1 MRRTVI
7 AFDLDGTLAP
17 SKSPLP
23 DRMAELLDRLLERYH
38 VCVISGGKFGQF
50 QKQLLSNLK
59 ADPERLERLHL
70 MPTCG
75 TRYYRFSNVKSDWE
89 QIYAE
94 DFTEAQKEKIIAAL
108 AKVVKEQGHDKYK
121 TYGETIEDRGSQVTW
136 STFGQDI
143 VDHLGLDGVRIKEEW
158 DPDNA
163 MKNKIRAAVAELLP
177 EFEVRVGGVTSI
189 DVTKP
194 GIDKAYGM
202 RKIMDMLG
210 IGMEEIFFI
219 GDRVHEGGN
228 DYPVKLMGIDT
239 MEIDKWEETAL
250 VVEAIIQTT
259 P

>member
-1 MRRTVI
+1 MHRTVI

-23 DRMAELLDRLLERYH
+23 DRMGELLGRLLEKYH
-38 VCVISGGKFGQF
+38 VCVISGGKFEQF
-50 QKQLLSNLK
+50 KKQLLANLQ
-59 ADPERLERLHL
+59 ADNERLERLHL

-75 TRYYRFSNVKSDWE
+75 TRYYRYSNVKSDWE
-89 QIYAE
+89 QVYAE
-94 DFTEAQKEKIIAAL
+94 DFTEAQKIKIKAAL
-108 AKVVKEQGHDKYK
+108 AKVVAEQGHDKYK

-143 VDHLGLDGVRIKEEW
+143 VDHLGMEGVRIKEEW
-158 DPDNA
+158 DPDNSK
-163 MKNKIRAAVAELLP
+163 KNRIRDAAAELLP

-202 RKIMDMLG
+202 RKIMEVLG

-219 GDRVHEGGN
+219 GDRVQEGGN
-228 DYPVKLMGIDT
+228 DYPVKVMGIDT
-239 MEIDKWEETAL
+239 IQISKWEETAL
-250 VVEAIIQTT
+250 VVETILQTT
-259 P
+259 